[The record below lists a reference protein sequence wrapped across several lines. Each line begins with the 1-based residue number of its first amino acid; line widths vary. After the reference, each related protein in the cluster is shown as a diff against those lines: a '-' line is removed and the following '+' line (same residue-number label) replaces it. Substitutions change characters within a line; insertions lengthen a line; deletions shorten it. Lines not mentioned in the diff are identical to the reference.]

1 MIEGAVREAS
11 TWPTSIRDRVTFCVG
26 GCTKPLDLGDRPF
39 DLVCGAW
46 LLNYDATAGK
56 QLGMW
61 RNIFA
66 NLRPG
71 GQFIGVTPN
80 VHMDNVKQ
88 PIDDRYGY
96 AVVPVEK
103 VEDGWKCRL
112 TTYTQPE
119 NVESETHNLSKKEYE
134 ASAAEAGL
142 IG

>member
-1 MIEGAVREAS
+1 
-11 TWPTSIRDRVTFCVG
+11 
-26 GCTKPLDLGDRPF
+26 
-39 DLVCGAW
+39 
-46 LLNYDATAGK
+46 
-56 QLGMW
+56 
-61 RNIFA
+61 
-66 NLRPG
+66 
-71 GQFIGVTPN
+71 
-80 VHMDNVKQ
+80 MDNVKQ